1 MSNQDNFTFRSK
13 VELFNSWFTSILFAL
28 FIQDL
33 LSEVASVCCAVVE
46 NDVTLSVQTNAQKDP
61 LSCGPDATN
70 TSNNV
75 GTEQKSQSEPDVDKS
90 SLSDVTSCKTS
101 SAEEID
107 LILEAFD
114 WLFQLSGGHKE
125 SCNRIK
131 KCIVKLRG
139 LKHILHDQE
148 GVKDQEGGQD
158 KNQSSEPGKDNTQ
171 GQHSEKKLCLSKNEL
186 DKVTSKEN
194 TPILNCDTKNTQAK
208 EELSSLE
215 GDNTNNNRKPV
226 DKPTRPITLAAET

>member
-1 MSNQDNFTFRSK
+1 M
-13 VELFNSWFTSILFAL
+13 
-28 FIQDL
+28 QDL

-46 NDVTLSVQTNAQKDP
+46 NDVTLNIQTNAQKDP
-61 LSCGPDATN
+61 LSCGPDAADP
-70 TSNNV
+70 SNNV
-75 GTEQKSQSEPDVDKS
+75 STEQKSQSEQDVDKS

-101 SAEEID
+101 SVEEID

-125 SCNRIK
+125 SCDRIK

-148 GVKDQEGGQD
+148 GMKDQEGD
-158 KNQSSEPGKDNTQ
+158 HEKNQSSEPGKDNTQ
-171 GQHSEKKLCLSKNEL
+171 GQDSENKLCSLKNEL
-186 DKVTSKEN
+186 DKVDSKEN
-194 TPILNCDTKNTQAK
+194 APVLNCDTKNTQAK

-226 DKPTRPITLAAET
+226 DKPARPITLAAET